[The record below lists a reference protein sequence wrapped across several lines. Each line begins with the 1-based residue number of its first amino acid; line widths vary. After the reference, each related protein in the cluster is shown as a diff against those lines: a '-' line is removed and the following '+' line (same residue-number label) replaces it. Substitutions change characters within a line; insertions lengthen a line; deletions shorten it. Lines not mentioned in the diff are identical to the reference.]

1 MKNGGVRAF
10 FEILSPSADKPR
22 ARDKAKVNMDQTT
35 KTHIRNLM
43 SGLAQTQPKVLD
55 YPVQELAASRWMSG
69 SYDHFIVQIELLHHR
84 NEAVLHSCLARDG
97 SGPLKTHFLT
107 MLMLED
113 TIAYA
118 SAPHGICSGAA
129 TVTMFKFID
138 FTNMTAAKLAQIIA
152 NFTNLNAVIFADY
165 LESNVSSALYQQ
177 ADLV

>member
-1 MKNGGVRAF
+1 MKNGCVHSF
-10 FEILSPSADKPR
+10 FEILSPGADKLC
-22 ARDKAKVNMDQTT
+22 ACDNAKVNMDQIT
-35 KTHIRNLM
+35 KAHIWNLM
-43 SGLAQTQPKVLD
+43 SGLAQTQPKLLD

-69 SYDHFIVQIELLHHR
+69 SCDHFIVQIELLHHR
-84 NEAVLHSCLARDG
+84 NEAVLYSCLARDG
-97 SGPLKTHFLT
+97 SGPLKTPFLT

-118 SAPHGICSGAA
+118 QAPYGICSGAA

-138 FTNMTAAKLAQIIA
+138 FTNMTAAKLAEIIA

-165 LESNVSSALYQQ
+165 LESDVSSALYQQ